1 MTMQINEQIWLDLR
15 AGHPSEMQLRT
26 LNKYRNAGTPEY
38 TSEEVYQFPTLA
50 SDNLLHHNNAQWS
63 SRALE
68 SMARSL
74 VGKDFLLNHEWG
86 DSNQIKGL
94 VYDSAL
100 VSIEGLSEET
110 KLFLIES
117 SSNPRQDLNIL
128 SREGYEALIL
138 WVAVEA
144 NSSINSDVVYLRQ
157 SDLSVGG
164 YASIEYLCPLCN
176 VSFNS
181 PECPHIIPD
190 PTFMWLMDVESN
202 DPDLAPYYIRDGE
215 FTGIELSLVVS
226 GNCPRARILREIDL
240 EKLNLKR
247 F

>member
-1 MTMQINEQIWLDLR
+1 MKIEENLLLDLR
-15 AGHPSEMQLRT
+15 AGQPSEQQLK
-26 LNKYRNAGTPEY
+26 LINQYRNAGTPEY
-38 TSEEVYQFPTLA
+38 TSSELYQFPTIA
-50 SDNLLHHNNAQWS
+50 SDNLLHHNNSQWS
-63 SRALE
+63 KRALE

-100 VSIEGLSEET
+100 VSIEDLSLST
-110 KLFLIES
+110 KLFLTDS
-117 SSNPRQDLNIL
+117 SANPNQDLEIL
-128 SREGYEALIL
+128 TKEGYEAVIL
-138 WVAVEA
+138 WVAIEA
-144 NSSINSDVVYLRQ
+144 NSAINSDVVYLRQ

-164 YASIEYLCPLCN
+164 YASLDYICPLCN
-176 VSFNS
+176 VSFNND
-181 PECPHIIPD
+181 ECPHWIPD
-190 PTFMWLMDVESN
+190 PMYMWIMGIDHN

-215 FTGIELSLVVS
+215 FNGVELSLVVS